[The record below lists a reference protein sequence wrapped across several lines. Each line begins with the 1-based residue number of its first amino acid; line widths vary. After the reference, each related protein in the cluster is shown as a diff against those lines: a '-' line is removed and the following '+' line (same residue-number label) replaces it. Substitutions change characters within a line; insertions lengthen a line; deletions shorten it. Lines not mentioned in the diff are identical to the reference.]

1 MPRRTFQRFMP
12 DQEQIRNHK
21 SLRCFGCLLHK
32 PALWH
37 MNRHSVAKAFAVG
50 LFFAFVPVPFQMV
63 LAAGG
68 AIYFNSNLPIS
79 VALVW
84 LTNPLTMPP
93 IFYVAYLVG
102 AWMLGHTPGDF
113 TFNEISWQ
121 WIHQGLLN
129 MWQPFLL
136 GCLVLG
142 ILSAILGYVISHA
155 MWRFMVLRRWR
166 RRHTVLPG

>member
-1 MPRRTFQRFMP
+1 MPRRMIQRYMP
-12 DQEQIRNHK
+12 DHERIRNHK
-21 SLRCFGCLLHK
+21 SLGCFGGLLHK

-37 MNRHSVAKAFAVG
+37 LNRHSVATAFAVG

-68 AIYFNSNLPIS
+68 AIYFNGNLPIS
-79 VALVW
+79 VAMVW

-93 IFYVAYLVG
+93 IFYVAYLIG
-102 AWMLGHTPGDF
+102 AWLMGHVPGEF
-113 TFNEISWQ
+113 NFNEISWE
-121 WIHQGLLN
+121 WIQHGLMN

-142 ILSAILGYVISHA
+142 VVSAILGYFTSQI

-166 RRHTVLPG
+166 RRHLRSH